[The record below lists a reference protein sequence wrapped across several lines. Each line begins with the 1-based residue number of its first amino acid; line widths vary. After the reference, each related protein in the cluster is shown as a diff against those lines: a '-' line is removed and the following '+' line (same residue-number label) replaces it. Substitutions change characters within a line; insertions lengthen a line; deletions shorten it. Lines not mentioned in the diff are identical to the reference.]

1 MKVAGSLTVGSTL
14 KLKNYQAI
22 LSRAATTYSFQWYAG
37 TKAIKKANKSK
48 LKLTPALK
56 GKKISVKVTAK
67 AGTLAKTKKLKLGK
81 VK

>member
-1 MKVAGSLTVGSTL
+1 MTGALKVGSTL

-22 LSRAATTYSFQWYAG
+22 VGRTATTYSFKWYAG
-37 TKAIKKANKSK
+37 TKAIKKATKPK
-48 LKLTPALK
+48 LKLTAALK

-67 AGTLAKTKKLKLGK
+67 SGALTTSKKLKLGT